1 MKTSDDRNFTLDINV
16 YPLKAFVPK
25 EIYIGKLSKVF
36 RHARREKNVG
46 LSLNMNEKN
55 KKWRENKN
63 NHINLK
69 DSSTKADTKSEE
81 AGDSNT
87 VFSDLTFTVAADPY
101 QV

>member
-1 MKTSDDRNFTLDINV
+1 M
-16 YPLKAFVPK
+16 
-25 EIYIGKLSKVF
+25 
-36 RHARREKNVG
+36 G
-46 LSLNMNEKN
+46 LSLNLNDKN
-55 KKWRENKN
+55 KKRRENKN
-63 NHINLK
+63 YHINLK